1 MYSFELIKLNI
12 NMRATN
18 IFIPMSLTEFICVYL
33 GVPQVSLLLL
43 FYNNKY
49 CYYFIMTA

>member
-12 NMRATN
+12 NMRTTN
-18 IFIPMSLTEFICVYL
+18 IFIPMSLTEFMCVYL
-33 GVPQVSLLLL
+33 GVPQVSVLT
-43 FYNNKY
+43 Y